1 MTGNLLVLIGTWL
14 MSDAII
20 SLALY
25 LNAPGYNGSARQTW
39 RRDHYIRVIRFLCAV
54 VIIVVGFGL

>member
-1 MTGNLLVLIGTWL
+1 MTGKLLVLIGTWL

-25 LNAPGYNGSARQTW
+25 MHAPGYNGSLKQTW
-39 RRDHYIRVIRFLCAV
+39 KRDHVIRVVRFVCAV
-54 VIIVVGFGL
+54 AIIAVGFGL